1 MSLQNTMQAFGLD
14 IYGRKRTL
22 QY

>member
-14 IYGRKRTL
+14 IYGRKLTL
-22 QY
+22 RY